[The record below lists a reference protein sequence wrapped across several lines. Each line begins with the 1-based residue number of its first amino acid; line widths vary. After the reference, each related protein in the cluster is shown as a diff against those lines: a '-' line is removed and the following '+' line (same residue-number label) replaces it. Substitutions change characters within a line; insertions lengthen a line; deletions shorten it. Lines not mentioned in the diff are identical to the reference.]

1 MVACTDNC
9 ESHGHYTVSTST
21 RFGRKLTTGCPKCA
35 AAVVLAHHSDCV
47 LQNRYTIEPGGLP
60 ERYCNVTFGSLT
72 LTSQDELRFAR
83 RLENYIS
90 HYQQSV
96 ASCAFIALLGS
107 YDFTPMA
114 CAMLIAA
121 GNRNLSAKYTTAQDY
136 ILAIRACYGHDHKI
150 TEEDVLSHYSEPK
163 LLVLDG
169 MGLTRN
175 TLDER
180 LLLTTLLE
188 KRYSE
193 TRPTVLVLKGDSYA
207 LSQRLSE
214 DVYAKIVSQGKIINC
229 SPWEGPAVNRSV

>member
-1 MVACTDNC
+1 
-9 ESHGHYTVSTST
+9 
-21 RFGRKLTTGCPKCA
+21 
-35 AAVVLAHHSDCV
+35 
-47 LQNRYTIEPGGLP
+47 
-60 ERYCNVTFGSLT
+60 
-72 LTSQDELRFAR
+72 
-83 RLENYIS
+83 
-90 HYQQSV
+90 
-96 ASCAFIALLGS
+96 
-107 YDFTPMA
+107 
-114 CAMLIAA
+114 MLIAA